1 MGDKHKTIFIGCLMY
16 SANNFW
22 GVGGTPSGQNRTNRF
37 NPSVDVFYR
46 ILLTELVP
54 VTESLVRVVIK
65 TSPKEISLD
74 PIPPRLMHESLNL
87 TIPVWTARPEGSRE
101 V

>member
-1 MGDKHKTIFIGCLMY
+1 MGDKHKTIFITFLMY

-22 GVGGTPSGQNRTNRF
+22 GGTPSGRNGTNRF

-54 VTESLVRVVIK
+54 VIESLVRVVIK

-74 PIPPRLMHESLNL
+74 PIPLRLVHESLNL